1 MSQAVAAGEPGSFV
15 SVEGAPAS
23 LHAGLLVKVRDRIV
37 EGHVAEGVRIP
48 ERDLCALFK
57 VSRTPLRE
65 TLKVLAAE
73 GLVELLPNR
82 GARIRP
88 LSEHDVGE
96 LFDVVG
102 GLEALA
108 GRLAC
113 EQITDTEIV
122 EIERLHHEMYAFY
135 LRRDMPPYFGLN
147 QEIHQRIVEAS
158 RNVTL
163 RTTYAGIAARVRRV
177 RYSANFARDRQ
188 RWGEAMREH
197 ETILDALHR
206 RAGDELSD
214 ILFRHLRNKR
224 AAALDQMA
232 AQRSGSP

>member
-1 MSQAVAAGEPGSFV
+1 MGQAVSAQSDAFGPDETVPV
-15 SVEGAPAS
+15 S
-23 LHAGLLVKVRDRIV
+23 LHAGLLVKVRDHIV
-37 EGHVAEGVRIP
+37 EGNVAEGVRIP
-48 ERDLCALFK
+48 ERELCALFG

-88 LSEHDVGE
+88 LGEHDLSE

-113 EQITDTEIV
+113 ERITDAEIA

-135 LRRDMPPYFGLN
+135 LRRDMHAYFGCN

-163 RTTYAGIAARVRRV
+163 RNTYASFAARVRRV
-177 RYSANFARDRQ
+177 RYGANFARNRQ

-197 ETILDALHR
+197 ETILDALQR

-224 AAALDQMA
+224 AAAFDQMTTQRAGA
-232 AQRSGSP
+232 A

>member
-1 MSQAVAAGEPGSFV
+1 MSQAVSADEPKRVV
-15 SVEGAPAS
+15 SVEAVPVS
-23 LHAGLLVKVRDRIV
+23 LHAGLLVKVRDHIV
-37 EGHVAEGVRIP
+37 EGRVAEGVRIP
-48 ERDLCALFK
+48 ERELCALFG

-88 LSEHDVGE
+88 LSEHDVSE

-113 EQITDTEIV
+113 EHITDLEVV

-135 LRRDMPPYFGLN
+135 LRRDMPAYFGRN

-163 RTTYAGIAARVRRV
+163 RTAYAGFAARVRRL
-177 RYSANFARDRQ
+177 RYGANFARNRQ

-197 ETILDALHR
+197 EAILDALQR
-206 RAGDELSD
+206 RAGDELSNV
-214 ILFRHLRNKR
+214 LFRHLRNKR
-224 AAALDQMA
+224 AAAFDQMA
-232 AQRSGSP
+232 ARRAGAA